1 MHKLRQE
8 FSAIKFL
15 EKKAPEPEKWSAP
28 VLIRFLQRVGPSD
41 QCAQVDIVVARSLN
55 RIVCLRVKVTI

>member
-15 EKKAPEPEKWSAP
+15 ENKAPEPEKQSAP
-28 VLIRFLQRVGPSD
+28 VLIRFFYSALVLPTS
-41 QCAQVDIVVARSLN
+41 ALRS
-55 RIVCLRVKVTI
+55 T